1 MTDLSELS
9 LYLLKEKKFD
19 DRQMKVADVSYDNEI
34 NTADL
39 ALLKQFVSKKATHL
53 GPKN

>member
-1 MTDLSELS
+1 
-9 LYLLKEKKFD
+9 
-19 DRQMKVADVSYDNEI
+19 MKVADVSYDNEI